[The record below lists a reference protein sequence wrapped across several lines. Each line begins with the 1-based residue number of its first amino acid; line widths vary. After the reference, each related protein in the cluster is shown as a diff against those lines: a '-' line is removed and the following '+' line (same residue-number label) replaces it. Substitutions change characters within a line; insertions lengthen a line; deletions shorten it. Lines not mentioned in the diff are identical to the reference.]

1 MAIVAVSDSGVTVA
15 DGEVPATVSQRR
27 HLRDGLPEIYR
38 QHDFSMRFVL
48 GFEQVL
54 DPVVATLD
62 SLVAHFDAK
71 LAPDHALGGMAA
83 WLGVDEV
90 ESLPVDQRRQALLR
104 AGELG
109 RLRGTRAGLQLAL
122 ELFFPDTPLRIDDHG
137 SVLVDEEP
145 VDTAPRA
152 PAASFDVYCD
162 QPLEPGMQ
170 QAVARCIERW
180 KPVHAKHRLRVKKAR
195 TRTRPAGGGKT

>member
-1 MAIVAVSDSGVTVA
+1 MAILDAREELVVV
-15 DGEVPATVSQRR
+15 GEAPPPTVSVRR

-38 QHDFSMRFVL
+38 QHDFSMRFVQ

-62 SLVAHFDAK
+62 SLVPLFDAK
-71 LAPDHALGGMAA
+71 LAPSHALAGMAA

-90 ESLPVDQRRQALLR
+90 ESLPVEQRRRALLR
-104 AGELG
+104 AGELA

-137 SVLVDEEP
+137 SVLVEEEAVDEI
-145 VDTAPRA
+145 PRA
-152 PAASFDVYCD
+152 PAVSFDVYCD
-162 QPLEPGMQ
+162 EPLPTAMQ
-170 QAVARCIERW
+170 QAIARCIERW
-180 KPVHAKHRLRVKKAR
+180 KPAHAKHRLRVKKAR
-195 TRTRPAGGGKT
+195 SKSRGGGGA